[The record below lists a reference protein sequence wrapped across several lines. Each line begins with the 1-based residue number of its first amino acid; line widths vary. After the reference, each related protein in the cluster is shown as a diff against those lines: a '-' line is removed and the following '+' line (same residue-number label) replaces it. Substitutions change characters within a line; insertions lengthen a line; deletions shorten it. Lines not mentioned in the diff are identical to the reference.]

1 MDRRFIQL
9 FKILAKQ
16 KDYAKAEDL
25 CAQLAI
31 RPRTLRE
38 DIRQYK
44 DTLESK
50 AGCMIES
57 KPNAGYRLQIFDD
70 ELYNAF
76 VKDLLSEESN
86 QQYLIPV
93 NQEERIH
100 YIIRYFLGH
109 SDYVKL
115 NNLAD
120 EIYVSRSTLNADI
133 KEVKERLSH
142 FRLKLV
148 SRPGYGLKISGKE
161 RDTRSCIAQY
171 FYHSDNYDE
180 RYLQELNVHSTFVDQ
195 EAFKYIKTILYETIS
210 RYSFKLTDFGFQN
223 LSIHLLIAV
232 SRIMGKTYVEDII
245 KETALL
251 DDQIAQQIAND
262 LALQLN
268 EHFGVHLPASEV
280 HYIAIHLMGKQALAH
295 DSGNLVLET
304 QTMHVTDA
312 ILMAVDEY
320 YHVDF
325 KGDLDLYSMLSMHL
339 QPMLRRLQFGL
350 KLDNPMTAQIKKES
364 PLAFEMAVL
373 GCKVIETELNLPI
386 GTIEESEVGYLAL
399 HFALAIERQIQPVKK
414 NIVIVCASGA
424 GSSQILLYKIK
435 SKFKDY
441 LNNVLVTEAY
451 HLKNMDLSQFDL
463 ILSTIPLDFK
473 TEIPVI
479 LVQYFLDDEDVNV
492 LEKVLVNS
500 NQDEQFLKQ
509 CFREDLFFTHL
520 SGKTKEEVIAAMIE
534 QIKKVHPLPSD
545 FYQLVLERECISP
558 TEIGNGVAMPHP
570 IHLCMDQT
578 FVAVGILDK
587 PIKWER
593 KSVKFIFM
601 LCIENHSKD
610 ALTVFN
616 EALSGFVLN
625 REYIN
630 QLDKHPNFDT
640 LKYYIDSLNKE
651 KALALKD
658 SIFQ

>member
-16 KDYAKAEDL
+16 KDYIKADYL
-25 CAQLAI
+25 CEQLAI

-44 DTLESK
+44 DTLETE
-50 AGCMIES
+50 AGCVIES
-57 KPNAGYRLQIFDD
+57 KPNAGYRLRVFDD

-115 NNLAD
+115 NDLAD

-142 FRLKLV
+142 FHLKLV

-161 RDTRSCIAQY
+161 RNIRSCIAQY

-180 RYLQELNVHSTFVDQ
+180 RYLQELNVQSAFIDQ
-195 EAFKYIKTILYETIS
+195 EAFSYIKSILYETIS

-245 KETALL
+245 QEPALL
-251 DDQIAQQIAND
+251 EDRIEQKIAHD

-268 EHFGVHLPASEV
+268 EHFGVVLPASEV

-295 DSGNLVLET
+295 DSGNLVLEAR
-304 QTMHVTDA
+304 TMHITDA
-312 ILMAVDEY
+312 ILKAIDEY
-320 YHVDF
+320 YHVDL
-325 KGDLDLYSMLSMHL
+325 KHDLDLYSMLSMHL

-364 PLAFEMAVL
+364 PLAFDMAAF
-373 GCKVIETELNLPI
+373 GCKVIETELNLPL

-399 HFALAIERQIQPVKK
+399 HFALAIERQVQPVKK

-441 LNNVLVTEAY
+441 LNQVMVTEAY
-451 HLKNMDLSQFDL
+451 QLKNMDLSQFDL
-463 ILSTIPLDFK
+463 ILSTIPLDFETK
-473 TEIPVI
+473 IPII
-479 LVQYFLDDEDVNV
+479 LVQYFLDDDDVNV
-492 LEKVLVNS
+492 LEKVLINS
-500 NQDEQFLKQ
+500 PQDELFLRQ
-509 CFREDLFFTHL
+509 CFREDLFFLHVP
-520 SGKTKEEVIAAMIE
+520 GKTKEEVIAAMMERI
-534 QIKKVHPLPSD
+534 QKVYPLPAD

-558 TEIGNGVAMPHP
+558 TEVGNGVAMPHP
-570 IHLCMDQT
+570 IHLCMDRT

-593 KSVKFIFM
+593 KMVKFVFM
-601 LCIENHSKD
+601 LCIENNSKD

-616 EALSGFVLN
+616 EALSGFVSN
-625 REYIN
+625 HEYIN
-630 QLDKHPNFDT
+630 QLDKHPNFNT
-640 LKYYIDSLNKE
+640 LKYYIDSLSKE
-651 KALALKD
+651 KQSLLQE